1 MTSTGLS
8 FLKYTEKGLDS
19 IILRFHASLRYD
31 YYENS
36 GTLLLINLSDFY
48 HLQTIK
54 HTDKWK
60 SFSPQ
65 QLRPPACLSFF
76 HNNTAPSVSIDCQH
90 LIKAHVSL
98 IGLPGTQSSIRL
110 GDNLQLRHISAAI
123 SKLLFCAPASYSNG
137 GGRGKQNCPLLMTF
151 SIDFLQKLNNSIV
164 LHCLQFSFLPTTLA
178 LQGIK
183 NRRGQMLQNHS
194 W

>member
-98 IGLPGTQSSIRL
+98 IGLLAHKAQSVL
-110 GDNLQLRHISAAI
+110 GIICSFNTSQLLSVN
-123 SKLLFCAPASYSNG
+123 SYSVHQLPTAMG